1 MSGYDGC
8 FTPVTSWKC
17 LLAGVLKDA
26 RRDPFHDLG
35 LEWILPELRCFF
47 HHTVGCGGLDSCDVG
62 VWPVLLFFILLLY
75 HMMGHRRVLLSV
87 LVLVLRLPFAS
98 LGLASGGS
106 HIQQNVDGV
115 SGLIVCK
122 HLERCWVTA

>member
-1 MSGYDGC
+1 MRHWGLA
-8 FTPVTSWKC
+8 C
-17 LLAGVLKDA
+17 LAV
-26 RRDPFHDLG
+26 FSFDL
-35 LEWILPELRCFF
+35 F
-47 HHTVGCGGLDSCDVG
+47 
-62 VWPVLLFFILLLY
+62 LY

-115 SGLIVCK
+115 SGLS
-122 HLERCWVTA
+122 